1 MLHYVKYSFVDHLI
15 LSQAHFHKAIVHLS
29 PVYCQHNVYENYPI
43 LPDSPLTR
51 FGMHCQPRATG
62 PNQTP
67 QESQNLYLESNTDKK
82 KNTSPL
88 LFRVGLGWHC
98 AAHPSFLGNQPPTH
112 PELQVVLSAHSPSQ
126 ACSN

>member
-82 KNTSPL
+82 K
-88 LFRVGLGWHC
+88 
-98 AAHPSFLGNQPPTH
+98 TH
-112 PELQVVLSAHSPSQ
+112 PLSCSESVWVGIVLLIPVS
-126 ACSN
+126 